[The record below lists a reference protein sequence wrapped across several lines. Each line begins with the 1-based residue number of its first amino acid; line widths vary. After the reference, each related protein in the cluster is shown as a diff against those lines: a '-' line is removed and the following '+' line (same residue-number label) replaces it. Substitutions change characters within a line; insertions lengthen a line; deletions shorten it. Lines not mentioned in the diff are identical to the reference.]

1 MKIIIKYVLLHIICY
16 ILYVTYYMIMLQI
29 CLMSRDEQSVLVV
42 SYAELRQCLETSFGE
57 LVQSTKDAV

>member
-1 MKIIIKYVLLHIICY
+1 MKVLVIYVL
-16 ILYVTYYMIMLQI
+16 LQI